1 MKFPIRKFRELVLQ
15 LTYAKAVSS
24 SLENDFSEFFK
35 KEKEVLPLAEKRSND
50 ILAFKSKLDELIRE
64 SSDEYQ
70 FERIGEIEKNILRLG
85 LYEIMYDEEVPKNV
99 AISEAVRL
107 MRKYGTREGGAFVNA
122 ILDKTQ
128 KAALK

>member
-15 LTYAKAVSS
+15 LIYAKSVSS
-24 SLENDFSEFFK
+24 NLEHEFDEFFK
-35 KEKEVLPLAEKRSND
+35 QEKDVLPMAEKRSND
-50 ILAFKSKLDELIRE
+50 VLAFKEKIDKLIEE
-64 SSDEYQ
+64 ASDEYQ
-70 FERIGEIEKNILRLG
+70 FARIGEIEKNILRLG
-85 LYEIMYDEEVPKNV
+85 LYEILYDEEVPKNV